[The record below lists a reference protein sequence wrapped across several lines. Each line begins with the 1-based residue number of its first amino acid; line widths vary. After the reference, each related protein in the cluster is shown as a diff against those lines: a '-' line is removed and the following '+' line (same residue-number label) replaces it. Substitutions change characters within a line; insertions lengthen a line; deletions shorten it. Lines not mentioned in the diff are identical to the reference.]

1 MTTGYDYTQFAV
13 LYVDDEAQSLKY
25 FEKAFHNEFRVLT
38 AAGVDEALALLDAA
52 GSNIGVVIT
61 DQRMPGR
68 SGTDLLA
75 HVRQTYPRVVRLLTT
90 AYSDID
96 SAIDAVNSGAIYKY
110 VVKPWNVR
118 ELRGTLLRA
127 MEFFLVQRER
137 DLLVRQKLH
146 VLQRLVM
153 TDRIRS
159 LAILAAGLS
168 HHIRNSMTALK
179 TFLDL
184 APEKLADELSQTGAK
199 NPDFWQDLWGLAQRE
214 THQILHMVQQVAET
228 VAPPVFTFADEV
240 ELDQLINRGVEEAS
254 AGDGHAGHRIVEV
267 ARGLPR
273 VKVDADMARR
283 LVQILARKTIQLNR
297 PGGRLV
303 VRATGDA
310 EVWGGRGVR
319 VLFSGEGP
327 AWGDEQVRALFT
339 AFTPSRDD
347 PRELGLELLSAYF
360 IAYHHG
366 GDITVHTAA
375 PRGPGFELL
384 LPFSPDD
391 VNRPALQED
400 LLERL
405 FLRFE
410 IAGEMPVA

>member
-1 MTTGYDYTQFAV
+1 MASAYDYLKYAV

-25 FEKAFHNEFRVLT
+25 FEKAYHKEFRVLT
-38 AAGVDEALALLDAA
+38 ATSVDDALELLRLD
-52 GSNIGVVIT
+52 GENIGVVIT

-68 SGTDLLA
+68 SGTDLLTQ
-75 HVRQTYPRVVRLLTT
+75 VRQTHPRIIRMLTT

-96 SAIDAVNSGAIYKY
+96 SAIEAVNSGAIYKY
-110 VVKPWNVR
+110 IVKPWNGR

-127 MEFFLVQRER
+127 MEFYLVQRER
-137 DLLVRQKLH
+137 DMLLRQKMY

-179 TFLDL
+179 EFLDL
-184 APEKLADELSQTGAK
+184 APDKLAEELSRTETK
-199 NPDFWQDLWGLAQRE
+199 NPEFWQDLWGAAQRE
-214 THQILHMVQQVAET
+214 TQQILQMVQRVAET
-228 VAPPVFTFADEV
+228 VAPPEFRFTDEI
-240 ELDQLINRGVEEAS
+240 ELSRLINEGIEEAS
-254 AGDGHAGHRIVEV
+254 ASEGHAGDRLVEV
-267 ARGLPR
+267 AKGLPR
-273 VKVDADMARR
+273 LKVDGEMARR
-283 LVQILARKTIQLNR
+283 LVRILAQKTIRLNR

-319 VLFSGEGP
+319 ILFSGEGP
-327 AWGDEQVRALFT
+327 GWDDQQVRSLFT
-339 AFTPSRDD
+339 AFAPSKDN
-347 PRELGLELLSAYF
+347 PAELGLEMLSAFF
-360 IAYHHG
+360 ITCHHG
-366 GDITVHTAA
+366 GELTVLKSG
-375 PRGPGFELL
+375 PRGPGFELV

-391 VNRPALQED
+391 VRPPDLQED

-405 FLRFE
+405 FLQFE
-410 IAGEMPVA
+410 VGGESFA

>member
-1 MTTGYDYTQFAV
+1 MASVYDYRKYAV
-13 LYVDDEAQSLKY
+13 LYVDDEVQSLKY
-25 FEKAFHNEFRVLT
+25 FEKAYNKEFRVLT
-38 AAGVDEALALLDAA
+38 ASTVEDGLELLKLD
-52 GSNIGVVIT
+52 GGNIGIVVT

-75 HVRQTYPRVVRLLTT
+75 QVRQTHPRIVRMLTT
-90 AYSDID
+90 AYSDIE
-96 SAIDAVNSGAIYKY
+96 SAIEAVNAGSIYKY

-137 DLLVRQKLH
+137 DLLLRQKLH
-146 VLQRLVM
+146 VLQRLIM

-179 TFLDL
+179 VFLDL
-184 APEKLADELSQTGAK
+184 APERLAEELDRIETK
-199 NPDFWQDLWGLAQRE
+199 NPAFWEDQWGLAQRE
-214 THQILHMVQQVAET
+214 TQQVLQMVQRVAEA
-228 VAPPVFTFADEV
+228 VAPPEFRFADEL
-240 ELDQLINRGVEEAS
+240 ELDRLINGAVEEAS
-254 AGDGHAGHRIVEV
+254 ARDGHAGHRIVEV

-283 LVQILARKTIQLNR
+283 LVRILAQKTMQLNR

-303 VRATGDA
+303 VRATSDA
-310 EVWGGRGVR
+310 EVWGARGVR

-327 AWGDEQVRALFT
+327 PWDDQQERALFT
-339 AFTPSRDD
+339 AFAPSRDD
-347 PRELGLELLSAYF
+347 PSELGLDLLSAFF

-366 GDITVHTAA
+366 GDITVHKTA
-375 PRGPGFELL
+375 PLGPGFELA
-384 LPFSPDD
+384 LPFSPED
-391 VNRPALQED
+391 VQRPDPHED

-410 IAGEMPVA
+410 VADEPAS